1 MPSGS
6 ATTID
11 HLGVSSWLCAGLSWL
26 VRGHGGVCG
35 LYMVDFDVG
44 LLGLVRCFERGGLGV
59 GWLRGVVVA
68 RLSRLVVAWQNRPLS
83 GAWASTWMRSRAV
96 DSAVGVG
103 MDGI

>member
-44 LLGLVRCFERGGLGV
+44 LLGLVRCFERGGAWGGL
-59 GWLRGVVVA
+59 VA
-68 RLSRLVVAWQNRPLS
+68 RS
-83 GAWASTWMRSRAV
+83 GCGEVEPTGGGLAEPAAEWCLGIYV
-96 DSAVGVG
+96 DEV
-103 MDGI
+103 

>member
-44 LLGLVRCFERGGLGV
+44 LLGLVRV

-103 MDGI
+103 MDGV

>member
-83 GAWASTWMRSRAV
+83 GAGHLR
-96 DSAVGVG
+96 G
-103 MDGI
+103 